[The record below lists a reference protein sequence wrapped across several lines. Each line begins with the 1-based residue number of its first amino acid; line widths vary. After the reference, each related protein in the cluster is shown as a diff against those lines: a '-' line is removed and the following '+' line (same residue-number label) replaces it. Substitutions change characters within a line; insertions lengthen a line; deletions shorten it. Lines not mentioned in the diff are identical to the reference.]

1 MKPEI
6 RYATF
11 NTRLGWVGV
20 MASAQGLLGTT
31 LPQPSVAE
39 ACDQLGD
46 EVKQATESPDS
57 FGDLVPRLV
66 NYFSGDKVS
75 FPDQLDLS
83 RATPFQ
89 RRVWEAARLIPY
101 GETRSYGWVAEQVK
115 QPRAAR
121 AVGQALS
128 RNYLPIIVP
137 CHRVLAHNGTL
148 GGFTGGIEQKRQ
160 LLYLEDVATRMS
172 LPSA

>member
-20 MASAQGLLGTT
+20 MASAHGLVRTT

-66 NYFSGDKVS
+66 SYFSGDKVS
-75 FPDQLDLS
+75 FPNQLDLS

-89 RRVWEAARLIPY
+89 RRV
-101 GETRSYGWVAEQVK
+101 
-115 QPRAAR
+115 
-121 AVGQALS
+121 
-128 RNYLPIIVP
+128 
-137 CHRVLAHNGTL
+137 
-148 GGFTGGIEQKRQ
+148 
-160 LLYLEDVATRMS
+160 
-172 LPSA
+172 